1 MDRILILACDV
12 GNASGEDGTSLGSAI
27 ICGVAGGVFSSIE
40 EGVKSIK
47 TVGRVSFDAEESLK
61 YREVYDIYKKLY
73 PALKHTFSNQG

>member
-47 TVGRVSFDAEESLK
+47 TVGRVSFD
-61 YREVYDIYKKLY
+61 
-73 PALKHTFSNQG
+73 G